1 MNKRIEE
8 LEIALIALKTEFESF
23 KAYHDKIVEHLNQA
37 GESKEAEI
45 TRLKNLC
52 VGFSWAKWVATDY
65 SGDIWAYAEEPIKFI
80 NWWRTLD
87 ANCEKITPEQ
97 AIFLC
102 GRLPEWSEDEPIPV
116 KQ

>member
-37 GESKEAEI
+37 VESKEAEI

-52 VGFSWAKWVATDY
+52 VRFSWAKWVATDED
-65 SGDIWAYAEEPIKFI
+65 GCIFAYEAKPIKIMNVWEPLYRHF
-80 NWWRTLD
+80 
-87 ANCEKITPEQ
+87 EKITPEQ
-97 AIFLC
+97 AIALC
-102 GRLPEWSEDEPIPV
+102 GRVPAWEDEPIPV